1 MVACGLLLAALAV
14 SYPDVD
20 SAPCRIVGES
30 SLSAPSDEKS
40 RPLLTVVSRQIT
52 IPTKAY
58 SQKRVG
64 GPSPTTTSPA
74 ADTEANIYT
83 DEGNVLAKLETGKLV
98 VGDSTEGR
106 LSNQLGHPPTS
117 ARARGESV

>member
-40 RPLLTVVSRQIT
+40 RPLLTVVSRQI
-52 IPTKAY
+52 
-58 SQKRVG
+58 
-64 GPSPTTTSPA
+64 TTSPA